1 MSRASK
7 AERARRLNAALG
19 ALRVHGAAA
28 PAAEALAVQYGLSLR
43 QAYRYVEEA
52 GRLEGELPV
61 PTPTVAFTVKLPTGL
76 IGALRAYARRT
87 QRTLSEAVAEA
98 LRRLL
103 AEDRGRG

>member
-1 MSRASK
+1 VSRASK
-7 AERARRLNAALG
+7 AERARRLNAAIG
-19 ALRVHGAAA
+19 ALRAHGAAA
-28 PAAEALAVQYGLSLR
+28 PAAAALAAQYGLSVR

-61 PTPTVAFTVKLPTGL
+61 PTPTLAFTVKLPTGL
-76 IGALRAYARRT
+76 IRALRTYAGRT
-87 QRTLSEAVAEA
+87 QRTLSEVVAEA